1 MIAEWPVVRLGEY
14 CSKIG
19 SGATPKGGK
28 SVYLESGDITLIR
41 SQNIYNDGFE
51 SDGLVYITTQAAE
64 KLNNVEV
71 QPNDVLLNITGDSV
85 ARVCLAPNKHLPAR
99 VNQHVAI
106 IRPDPEEFDPRFLR
120 YLLTSPNQQALLL
133 TIASAGATRNAL
145 TKSHIESL
153 EVLKPDLQTQRCI
166 ADQLHA
172 LEKKIQLNGS
182 INQTLEQMAQAI
194 FKSWF
199 VDFEPV
205 KAKIAA
211 LNAGGSEE
219 DALLAA
225 MQAISGKGEAELA
238 RLEAEQPEQYAELRA
253 TAELFPSAMQD
264 SELGEIPE
272 GWAIAPFSSIARL
285 DTTSVKPAQ
294 DPEKVWE
301 HYSIPAFDEGATPA
315 FETGADIKSN
325 KYKVYPTA
333 VLSSKLNPH
342 FPRTWI
348 PDVQNPDAAICST
361 EFMQFV
367 PLEPQHRAFIAGMI
381 TSEPF
386 QSGIMM
392 RVTGSTGSRQRA
404 QPKQVAAMDVILP
417 KSELRAVYSQHTEA
431 MYRMQSKNIWQAQ
444 SLASV
449 RDSLLPKLLSG
460 ELSVPSNLG
469 KTASESLTAEQEAT

>member
-1 MIAEWPVVRLGEY
+1 MA
-14 CSKIG
+14 
-19 SGATPKGGK
+19 A
-28 SVYLESGDITLIR
+28 YLS
-41 SQNIYNDGFE
+41 
-51 SDGLVYITTQAAE
+51 
-64 KLNNVEV
+64 
-71 QPNDVLLNITGDSV
+71 
-85 ARVCLAPNKHLPAR
+85 
-99 VNQHVAI
+99 
-106 IRPDPEEFDPRFLR
+106 
-120 YLLTSPNQQALLL
+120 LTSQRGMYIRVPDIGTQKEVV
-133 TIASAGATRNAL
+133 
-145 TKSHIESL
+145 KSLS
-153 EVLKPDLQTQRCI
+153 CI
-166 ADQLHA
+166 D
-172 LEKKIQLNGS
+172 KKIKIDDD
-182 INQTLEQMAQAI
+182 INQTLEQIAQAI

-211 LNAGGSEE
+211 LEAGGSEE

-225 MQAISGKGEAELA
+225 MRAISGKGEAELT
-238 RLEAEQPEQYAELRA
+238 RLQAEQPEQYAELRA
-253 TAELFPSAMQD
+253 TAELFQSAMQD

-272 GWAIAPFSSIARL
+272 GWTIAPFSSIARL

-342 FPRTWI
+342 FPRSWI
-348 PDVQNPDAAICST
+348 PDVQNPGAAICST

-404 QPKQVAAMDVILP
+404 QPKQVAAMDVTLP

-431 MYRMQSKNIWQAQ
+431 MYRMQSKNIWQAR
-444 SLASV
+444 SLASL
-449 RDSLLPKLLSG
+449 RDTLLPKLLSG
-460 ELSVPSNLG
+460 ELSVIDAENQ
-469 KTASESLTAEQEAT
+469 LTEEKLMPREEIN

>member
-1 MIAEWPVVRLGEY
+1 MASEWTLEELGKIVTGKTPPKSIKNAYSDSGIPFVTPKDMDGRKWIATTERSLSNEGVDSVRKSVVPAGSVSVS
-14 CSKIG
+14 CIG
-19 SGATPKGGK
+19 SDMGKAVRISVDSVTNQQINTLIPDTEKCDPDYLYYLLSTMQQDLKDIAGGSATPILNKGHFGK
-28 SVYLESGDITLIR
+28 VRVFLPDIWY
-41 SQNIYNDGFE
+41 QN
-51 SDGLVYITTQAAE
+51 QAA
-64 KLNNVEV
+64 K
-71 QPNDVLLNITGDSV
+71 VLSV
-85 ARVCLAPNKHLPAR
+85 L
-99 VNQHVAI
+99 
-106 IRPDPEEFDPRFLR
+106 DD
-120 YLLTSPNQQALLL
+120 
-133 TIASAGATRNAL
+133 
-145 TKSHIESL
+145 
-153 EVLKPDLQTQRCI
+153 
-166 ADQLHA
+166 
-172 LEKKIQLNGS
+172 KIQLNHQ
-182 INQTLEQMAQAI
+182 INQSLEQMAQAI

-211 LNAGGSEE
+211 LEAGDSEE

-225 MQAISGKGEAELA
+225 MQAISGKDEAELT
-238 RLEAEQPEQYAELRA
+238 RLQAEQPEQYAELRA

-264 SELGEIPE
+264 SELGAIPE
-272 GWAIAPFSSIARL
+272 GWTIAPFSNIARL

-315 FETGADIKSN
+315 FETGTDIKSN

-367 PLEPQHRAFIAGMI
+367 PLEPQHRAFIAGMV

-404 QPKQVAAMDVILP
+404 QPKQVAAMDIILP
-417 KSELRAVYSQHTEA
+417 KNDLRAVYSQHTAA
-431 MYRMQSKNIWQAQ
+431 MYRMQSKNIWQAR
-444 SLASV
+444 SLANL
-449 RDSLLPKLLSG
+449 RDTLLPKLLSG
-460 ELSVPSNLG
+460 ELSIPNAMV
-469 KTASESLTAEQEAT
+469 EAKF

>member
-1 MIAEWPVVRLGEY
+1 MNADWRRTTWGELIELKYGKALRDYKNGTGEY
-14 CSKIG
+14 PVFGTNGAVGSCDKALCPFPGIIIG
-19 SGATPKGGK
+19 RKGAYRGVHFSDKPFFVIDTAYYVNPKADFNMKWAYYHLLHQDINNLDSGSAIPST
-28 SVYLESGDITLIR
+28 SREDVYQLSAFVPPRRFQDYMVRVLD
-41 SQNIYNDGFE
+41 S
-51 SDGLVYITTQAAE
+51 
-64 KLNNVEV
+64 LNE
-71 QPNDVLLNITGDSV
+71 
-85 ARVCLAPNKHLPAR
+85 
-99 VNQHVAI
+99 
-106 IRPDPEEFDPRFLR
+106 
-120 YLLTSPNQQALLL
+120 
-133 TIASAGATRNAL
+133 
-145 TKSHIESL
+145 
-153 EVLKPDLQTQRCI
+153 
-166 ADQLHA
+166 
-172 LEKKIQLNGS
+172 KIQINHK

-211 LNAGGSEE
+211 LEADGSEE
-219 DALLAA
+219 VALLAA
-225 MQAISGKGEAELA
+225 MKAISGKGEAELT
-238 RLEAEQPEQYAELRA
+238 RLQAEQPEQYAELRA

-272 GWAIAPFSSIARL
+272 GWTITPFSSIARL

-294 DPEKVWE
+294 DPERVWE

-348 PDVQNPDAAICST
+348 PDVQNSDAAICST

-367 PLEPQHRAFIAGMI
+367 PRESQHRAFIAGMV

-417 KSELRAVYSQHTEA
+417 KSELRAAYSQHTEA
-431 MYRMQSKNIWQAQ
+431 MYRTQSKNIWQAR
-444 SLASV
+444 SLSSL
-449 RDSLLPKLLSG
+449 RDTLLPKLLSG
-460 ELSVPSNLG
+460 ELSVIDAENQ
-469 KTASESLTAEQEAT
+469 LTEEERMPQEEIN

>member
-1 MIAEWPVVRLGEY
+1 MSADQFPSHWQLLPLSEAVDALIDYRGKTPRKTNHGVPLVTAKIVKGGTILPATEYIAEEDYDSWMVRGLPKAGDVVVTTEAPLGEVAQLANENVALAQR
-14 CSKIG
+14 IVTLR
-19 SGATPKGGK
+19 GAEGLLQNDYLRYVMQGA
-28 SVYLESGDITLIR
+28 YIQGQLESR
-41 SQNIYNDGFE
+41 
-51 SDGLVYITTQAAE
+51 A
-64 KLNNVEV
+64 
-71 QPNDVLLNITGDSV
+71 TGSTV
-85 ARVCLAPNKHLPAR
+85 KGIKQSELRKIILPIPPEHEQIKIAGHLR
-99 VNQHVAI
+99 
-106 IRPDPEEFDPRFLR
+106 
-120 YLLTSPNQQALLL
+120 AL
-133 TIASAGATRNAL
+133 
-145 TKSHIESL
+145 
-153 EVLKPDLQTQRCI
+153 D
-166 ADQLHA
+166 D
-172 LEKKIQLNGS
+172 KIQLNHQ

-199 VDFEPV
+199 VDFDPV

-211 LNAGGSEE
+211 LEAGGSEE

-225 MQAISGKGEAELA
+225 MQAISGKSEAELT
-238 RLEAEQPEQYAELRA
+238 RLQAERPEQYAELRA

-272 GWAIAPFSSIARL
+272 GWTIAPFLSIARL

-294 DPEKVWE
+294 DPEKAWE

-386 QSGIMM
+386 QSGIMI

-444 SLASV
+444 SLASL
-449 RDSLLPKLLSG
+449 RDTLLPKLLSG
-460 ELSVPSNLG
+460 ELSVSD
-469 KTASESLTAEQEAT
+469 AEYQMTEEELIPQEEIN

>member
-1 MIAEWPVVRLGEY
+1 
-14 CSKIG
+14 
-19 SGATPKGGK
+19 
-28 SVYLESGDITLIR
+28 
-41 SQNIYNDGFE
+41 
-51 SDGLVYITTQAAE
+51 
-64 KLNNVEV
+64 
-71 QPNDVLLNITGDSV
+71 
-85 ARVCLAPNKHLPAR
+85 
-99 VNQHVAI
+99 
-106 IRPDPEEFDPRFLR
+106 
-120 YLLTSPNQQALLL
+120 
-133 TIASAGATRNAL
+133 
-145 TKSHIESL
+145 
-153 EVLKPDLQTQRCI
+153 
-166 ADQLHA
+166 
-172 LEKKIQLNGS
+172 
-182 INQTLEQMAQAI
+182 MAQAI

-211 LNAGGSEE
+211 LEAGGSEE
-219 DALLAA
+219 DAQLAA
-225 MQAISGKGEAELA
+225 MRVIAGDAQGCANAAGSTTPGAAKGDKLTRLQAE
-238 RLEAEQPEQYAELRA
+238 RPEQYAELRA

-272 GWAIAPFSSIARL
+272 GWTIAPFLSIARL

-444 SLASV
+444 SQASV
-449 RDSLLPKLLSG
+449 RDTLLPMLLSG
-460 ELSVPSNLG
+460 ELSVSDADNQMTEEELIPQWEIN
-469 KTASESLTAEQEAT
+469 

>member
-1 MIAEWPVVRLGEY
+1 MKSEWVTVPLG
-14 CSKIG
+14 
-19 SGATPKGGK
+19 
-28 SVYLESGDITLIR
+28 
-41 SQNIYNDGFE
+41 
-51 SDGLVYITTQAAE
+51 
-64 KLNNVEV
+64 
-71 QPNDVLLNITGDSV
+71 DVLTLQRGHDLPAQNRLSGEIPILGSSGITGFHNEAKATGPGVTVGRSGNSMGEISYSDKDFWPLNTALYVTDFKGNDPKFLYYLLQTIDFDQFNSGSAQKSLNRNAVYPFEVEIPKSRAEQERISSV
-85 ARVCLAPNKHLPAR
+85 LSSLEEKVG
-99 VNQHVAI
+99 VNQ
-106 IRPDPEEFDPRFLR
+106 
-120 YLLTSPNQQALLL
+120 
-133 TIASAGATRNAL
+133 
-145 TKSHIESL
+145 K
-153 EVLKPDLQTQRCI
+153 
-166 ADQLHA
+166 
-172 LEKKIQLNGS
+172 

-211 LNAGGSEE
+211 LEAGGSEE

-225 MQAISGKGEAELA
+225 MQAISAKDEIELA
-238 RLEAEQPEQYAELRA
+238 RLQAEQPGQYAELRA

-294 DPEKVWE
+294 DPEKIWE

-348 PDVQNPDAAICST
+348 PDVQNSDAAICST

-367 PLEPQHRAFIAGMI
+367 PRESQHRAFIAGMV

-417 KSELRAVYSQHTEA
+417 KSELRAAYSQHTEA
-431 MYRMQSKNIWQAQ
+431 MYRTQSKNIWQAR
-444 SLASV
+444 SLSSL
-449 RDSLLPKLLSG
+449 RDTLLPKLLSG
-460 ELSVPSNLG
+460 ELSVIDAENQ
-469 KTASESLTAEQEAT
+469 LTEEERMPQEEIN

>member
-1 MIAEWPVVRLGEY
+1 
-14 CSKIG
+14 
-19 SGATPKGGK
+19 
-28 SVYLESGDITLIR
+28 
-41 SQNIYNDGFE
+41 
-51 SDGLVYITTQAAE
+51 
-64 KLNNVEV
+64 
-71 QPNDVLLNITGDSV
+71 
-85 ARVCLAPNKHLPAR
+85 
-99 VNQHVAI
+99 
-106 IRPDPEEFDPRFLR
+106 
-120 YLLTSPNQQALLL
+120 
-133 TIASAGATRNAL
+133 
-145 TKSHIESL
+145 
-153 EVLKPDLQTQRCI
+153 
-166 ADQLHA
+166 
-172 LEKKIQLNGS
+172 
-182 INQTLEQMAQAI
+182 MAQAI

-211 LNAGGSEE
+211 LEAGGSEE

-225 MQAISGKGEAELA
+225 MQAISGKSEAELT
-238 RLEAEQPEQYAELRA
+238 RLQAERPEQYAELRA

-272 GWAIAPFSSIARL
+272 GWTIAPFLSIARL

-294 DPEKVWE
+294 DPEKAWE

-386 QSGIMM
+386 QSGIMI

-444 SLASV
+444 SLASL
-449 RDSLLPKLLSG
+449 RDTLLPKLLSG
-460 ELSVPSNLG
+460 ELSVSD
-469 KTASESLTAEQEAT
+469 AEYQMTEEELIPQEEIN

>member
-1 MIAEWPVVRLGEY
+1 MSSEWVKMRLGDFIDLKRGYDLPKKSRSAGPIPLVSSAGVSDQHSEAKVRGPGVVTGRY
-14 CSKIG
+14 GTIG
-19 SGATPKGGK
+19 DVFYIEEDFWPLNTTLYVRDFKG
-28 SVYLESGDITLIR
+28 
-41 SQNIYNDGFE
+41 N
-51 SDGLVYITTQAAE
+51 
-64 KLNNVEV
+64 
-71 QPNDVLLNITGDSV
+71 
-85 ARVCLAPNKHLPAR
+85 
-99 VNQHVAI
+99 
-106 IRPDPEEFDPRFLR
+106 DPRFTYYFLKTID
-120 YLLTSPNQQALLL
+120 YLQYSDKAAVPGVNRNHLHMAEISVPKSVDEQRR
-133 TIASAGATRNAL
+133 IASVL
-145 TKSHIESL
+145 SCLDDKIEAN
-153 EVLKPDLQTQRCI
+153 DT
-166 ADQLHA
+166 
-172 LEKKIQLNGS
+172 

-211 LNAGGSEE
+211 LEAGGSAE
-219 DALLAA
+219 DALLGA
-225 MQAISGKGEAELA
+225 MQAISGKGEAELT
-238 RLEAEQPEQYAELRA
+238 RLQAEQPEQYAELRA

-272 GWAIAPFSSIARL
+272 GWTIAPFLSIARL

-294 DPEKVWE
+294 DPEKAWE

-386 QSGIMM
+386 QSGIMI

-444 SLASV
+444 SLASL
-449 RDSLLPKLLSG
+449 RDTLLPKLLSG
-460 ELSVPSNLG
+460 ELSVSD
-469 KTASESLTAEQEAT
+469 AEYQMTEEELIPQEEIN